1 MEYLL
6 WVKDSA
12 FITWVRESTSLLGY
26 TLYLAGH
33 TIGLVFLVG
42 PNLLIAARILGV
54 APRLPLQPM
63 RSYIP
68 IINTGL
74 AITVVTGTVLFFTA
88 PDGFVK
94 NKVFLTKILFIVFAI
109 IALKKL
115 LKELYGTSADPDTR
129 RISVRAYR
137 LTATTVVCWT
147 VAVIAGRLT
156 AYSAE
161 TVYQT
166 LMVVGVLA
174 AVLAAVL
181 FALRGRAQGAT
192 VEQGADK
199 AAAFAM
205 SSAVKGGK

>member
-1 MEYLL
+1 MEFLL
-6 WVKDSA
+6 WVKDST

-42 PNLLIAARILGV
+42 PNLLMAARILGV

-74 AITVVTGTVLFFTA
+74 AITIVTGTVLFFTA

-115 LKELYGTSADPDTR
+115 LKELYGTSADPDAR
-129 RISVRAYR
+129 PVGARAYR
-137 LTATTVVCWT
+137 LAATTVACWA
-147 VAVIAGRLT
+147 VAVVAGRLT

-161 TVYQT
+161 TVHQT
-166 LMVVGVLA
+166 LVAVGILA
-174 AVLAAVL
+174 AILAVVL
-181 FALRGRAQGAT
+181 FVLRGRAERARVAQAGD
-192 VEQGADK
+192 Q
-199 AAAFAM
+199 AAFAM
-205 SSAVKGGK
+205 SSAVKGVK